1 MSMTI
6 KKVSDFLKL
15 LLTTTKD
22 QARALFYTLTPI
34 QTLAICE
41 IALNIHK
48 FPISKKI
55 LKELQKRKYLF
66 RRLSDR
72 SLSVKAKITLI
83 QSQYKQVQT
92 SLQLIKREILS
103 LLE

>member
-1 MSMTI
+1 MSKTI

-15 LLTTTKD
+15 LLTTTKE
-22 QARALFYTLTPI
+22 QVRALFYTLTPI

-41 IALNIHK
+41 IALNIQK
-48 FPISKKI
+48 LPLSKKL

-66 RRLSDR
+66 KKLSDR
-72 SLSVKAKITLI
+72 NLTIKAKITLI
-83 QSQYKQVQT
+83 QTHYRLVQT
-92 SLQLIKREILS
+92 ALQLVKREILS

>member
-1 MSMTI
+1 MSKTI

-15 LLTTTKD
+15 LLTTTKE
-22 QARALFYTLTPI
+22 QVFYTLTPI

-41 IALNIHK
+41 IALNIQK
-48 FPISKKI
+48 LPLSKKL

-66 RRLSDR
+66 KKLSDR
-72 SLSVKAKITLI
+72 NLTIKAKITLI
-83 QSQYKQVQT
+83 QTHYRLVQT
-92 SLQLIKREILS
+92 ALQLVKREILS

>member
-1 MSMTI
+1 MSKTI
-6 KKVSDFLKL
+6 RKVADFLKL
-15 LLTTTKD
+15 LLSTTKE

-41 IALNIHK
+41 IAFNIQK
-48 FPISKKI
+48 LPVTRKV

-66 RRLSDR
+66 KKLGDKT
-72 SLSVKAKITLI
+72 LGVQKKIILI
-83 QSQYKQVQT
+83 QTHYRQVRAT
-92 SLQLIKREILS
+92 LQLIKAEILS